1 MSSHSYHLPF
11 WVSLAITPLHELNS
25 HSSYMRGIKPYI
37 RIELLLFPI
46 TYSMSTSILRCPKI
60 EVLYWTA
67 SQVYVKCPYCEEIH
81 RHGVNLPGKRLSHC
95 HPGAPYEFIL
105 PIDESRNLV
114 GYEIDKRGVRFV
126 KASWQMARGEDDS
139 HHLEYDERDLDDVF
153 RSKMNISA
161 TNAKSEP
168 SLSLDEDSAEF
179 ETITV
184 SDDGDTFQLKRILMA
199 KSECVNGNL
208 NAVNQY
214 LSTSSEKK
222 LFLTGRSESGD
233 TTLIMAA
240 MEKSHEMVSLLLQ
253 HGADANAINN
263 HRRSALME
271 AALWGRIESV
281 KALLHANADKGLR
294 DYEDRCAMDLAQ
306 PTRNNEKERYRRSSS
321 AAADR
326 VPERDGDRRHIAI
339 LLRDPVDAE
348 RQHKYTGPLSES
360 ERNKYGF
367 RKDESEMAITFY
379 GPIQSHRVPRIT
391 KTAAVLDRGYQFARV
406 FATSGWAADV
416 LPLNDRARP
425 TWINHVYYI
434 ASIVRHKFQDAPNS
448 CMDQGRP
455 GQFYACHAEKKLI
468 AYFID
473 RHLFLPRDRERDL
486 ALEDLIQE
494 AENSLAEMRYSCV
507 VCKKVQDLEEKKKAL
522 GRELFEADDRL
533 LKDAF
538 DAREVK
544 RLKDGIHVIEREIS
558 SLEFDVDVA
567 AMRAQEKELGKL
579 WKRKAMHQNLMELVA
594 HEPSTCLNRAVIMS
608 SNEICED
615 CEKFKERVNKVLG
628 LEIEME
634 WRT

>member
-1 MSSHSYHLPF
+1 
-11 WVSLAITPLHELNS
+11 
-25 HSSYMRGIKPYI
+25 MRGIKPYI

-46 TYSMSTSILRCPKI
+46 THMSTSIPRCPKI
-60 EVLYWTA
+60 DVLYWTA

-81 RHGVNLPGKRLSHC
+81 RHGVNLPGKRFSHC
-95 HPGAPYEFIL
+95 HPGGHYEFIL
-105 PIDESRNLV
+105 PIDESRKLV

-126 KASWQMARGEDDS
+126 NASLQMARGEDDS
-139 HHLEYDERDLDDVF
+139 HHSEYDETDLDDLF

-161 TNAKSEP
+161 TNARSEP
-168 SLSLDEDSAEF
+168 SLSLYEDSSEF
-179 ETITV
+179 ETITI
-184 SDDGDTFQLKRILMA
+184 SDDGDTFQQKRILMA
-199 KSECVNGNL
+199 ISECVNGNI

-214 LSTSSEKK
+214 LSTSSEKE
-222 LFLTGRSESGD
+222 LFLTGRFESGD
-233 TTLIMAA
+233 TTLIVAA

-253 HGADANAINN
+253 HGADTNAINN

-294 DYEDRCAMDLAQ
+294 DYENHCAIDLAQ
-306 PTRNNEKERYRRSSS
+306 PTRNNEKERYRRSRF

-326 VPERDGDRRHIAI
+326 VPERDGDRRHIVV

-348 RQHKYTGPLSES
+348 KQQRYTGPLSET

-367 RKDESEMAITFY
+367 RKNESEMAITFY

-391 KTAAVLDRGYQFARV
+391 KTAAVLDRGVQFVRIS
-406 FATSGWAADV
+406 ATSGWAADV
-416 LPLNDRARP
+416 LPLNDKARP
-425 TWINHVYYI
+425 TWIDHVYYI
-434 ASIVRHKFQDAPNS
+434 ASIVGHEFQTAPNPR
-448 CMDQGRP
+448 MDQGTL

-473 RHLFLPRDRERDL
+473 RHLFLPRDREYDL
-486 ALEDLIQE
+486 PLEDLIQK
-494 AENSLAEMRYSCV
+494 AENSLAEIRYYGAA
-507 VCKKVQDLEEKKKAL
+507 CKKVHDLEEKKEAL

-533 LKDAF
+533 LEDAY

-544 RLKDGIHVIEREIS
+544 RLKDRIHVIEREIS
-558 SLEFDVDVA
+558 NLEFDVEVV
-567 AMRAQEKELGKL
+567 AMRAQEKELCKL
-579 WKRKAMHQNLMELVA
+579 WKRKEMHQNLMELVA
-594 HEPSTCLNRAVIMS
+594 HKPSTCLNQAVILS
-608 SNEICED
+608 SNEICGD
-615 CEKFKERVNKVLG
+615 CEKFKERVNEVLR